1 MDSDTTEE
9 DINLPSSTGSS
20 LTGIMGGLGNDE
32 VLVVPGEM
40 EKLVHPSNGLNRPS
54 GASLTI

>member
-40 EKLVHPSNGLNRPS
+40 EKLVHSSVSCIRHRGQV
-54 GASLTI
+54 